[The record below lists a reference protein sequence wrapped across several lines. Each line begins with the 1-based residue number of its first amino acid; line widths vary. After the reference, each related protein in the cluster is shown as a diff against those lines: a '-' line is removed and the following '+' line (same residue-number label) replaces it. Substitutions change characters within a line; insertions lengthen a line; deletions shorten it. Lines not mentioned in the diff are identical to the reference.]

1 MLNRPNYNFDDND
14 LKIIATTIYIEN
26 SYEFET
32 SFITSDMIYEVIKS
46 DLHMNGYEYAK
57 ALENLG
63 AEHIDSYIVEALES
77 INNRL
82 YHLNKIDIKK
92 WVQDN
97 NIKPKYNIGDFVKYE
112 SIQIPNSFTNKV
124 LITNID
130 SEMALYSL
138 KISDT
143 SNLLVPFEKIED
155 KQ

>member
-57 ALENLG
+57 ALEDLG

>member
-32 SFITSDMIYEVIKS
+32 SFITSDMIYEVIKN

-57 ALENLG
+57 ALEDLG

-143 SNLLVPFEKIED
+143 SNLLVPFEKVE
-155 KQ
+155 

>member
-57 ALENLG
+57 ALEDLG

-97 NIKPKYNIGDFVKYE
+97 NIKPKYNIGDLVKYE

-143 SNLLVPFEKIED
+143 SNLLVPFEKVE
-155 KQ
+155 

>member
-14 LKIIATTIYIEN
+14 LKIIVTTIYIEN

-32 SFITSDMIYEVIKS
+32 SFITSDMIYEVMKN

-57 ALENLG
+57 ALEDLG

-97 NIKPKYNIGDFVKYE
+97 NIKPKYNIGDLVKYE

>member
-32 SFITSDMIYEVIKS
+32 SFITSDMIYEVIKN

-57 ALENLG
+57 ALEDLG

>member
-32 SFITSDMIYEVIKS
+32 SFITSDMIYEVMKN

-57 ALENLG
+57 ALEELG
-63 AEHIDSYIVEALES
+63 AEHVDSYIVEALES

-112 SIQIPNSFTNKV
+112 SIQIPNSFINKV

-143 SNLLVPFEKIED
+143 SNLLVPFEKVE
-155 KQ
+155 

>member
-57 ALENLG
+57 ALEDLG

-143 SNLLVPFEKIED
+143 SNLLVPFEKVE
-155 KQ
+155 

>member
-32 SFITSDMIYEVIKS
+32 SFITADMIYEVIKN

-57 ALENLG
+57 ALEDLG

-97 NIKPKYNIGDFVKYE
+97 NIKPKYNIGDLVKYE
-112 SIQIPNSFTNKV
+112 SIQIPNSSTDKV

-143 SNLLVPFEKIED
+143 SNLLVPFEKVE
-155 KQ
+155 

>member
-32 SFITSDMIYEVIKS
+32 SFITSDMIYEVIKN

-57 ALENLG
+57 ALESLG
-63 AEHIDSYIVEALES
+63 AEDINSYIVEALES

-143 SNLLVPFEKIED
+143 SNLLVPFEKVE
-155 KQ
+155 

>member
-1 MLNRPNYNFDDND
+1 M
-14 LKIIATTIYIEN
+14 IIY
-26 SYEFET
+26 
-32 SFITSDMIYEVIKS
+32 
-46 DLHMNGYEYAK
+46 
-57 ALENLG
+57 
-63 AEHIDSYIVEALES
+63 
-77 INNRL
+77 
-82 YHLNKIDIKK
+82 KIDIKK

-97 NIKPKYNIGDFVKYE
+97 NIKPKYNIGDLVKYE

>member
-32 SFITSDMIYEVIKS
+32 SFITSDMIYEVMKN

-97 NIKPKYNIGDFVKYE
+97 NIKPKYNIGDLVKYE
-112 SIQIPNSFTNKV
+112 SIQIPNSFINKV

-143 SNLLVPFEKIED
+143 SNLLVPFEKVE
-155 KQ
+155 

>member
-32 SFITSDMIYEVIKS
+32 SFITSDMIYEVMKN

-57 ALENLG
+57 ALEELG

-97 NIKPKYNIGDFVKYE
+97 NIKPKYNIGDLVKYE

-143 SNLLVPFEKIED
+143 SNLLVPFEKVE
-155 KQ
+155 

>member
-32 SFITSDMIYEVIKS
+32 SFITSDMIYEVMKN

-97 NIKPKYNIGDFVKYE
+97 NIKPKYNIGDLVKYE

-143 SNLLVPFEKIED
+143 SNLLVPFEKVE
-155 KQ
+155 

>member
-32 SFITSDMIYEVIKS
+32 SFITSDMIYEVMKN

-57 ALENLG
+57 ALEDLG

-97 NIKPKYNIGDFVKYE
+97 NIKPKYNIGDLVKYE

-143 SNLLVPFEKIED
+143 SNLLVPFEKVE
-155 KQ
+155 

>member
-32 SFITSDMIYEVIKS
+32 SFITADMIYEVIKN

-57 ALENLG
+57 ALEDLG

-130 SEMALYSL
+130 SEIALYSL

-143 SNLLVPFEKIED
+143 SNLLVPFEKVE
-155 KQ
+155 

>member
-32 SFITSDMIYEVIKS
+32 SFITSDMIYEVIKN

-97 NIKPKYNIGDFVKYE
+97 NIKPKYNIGDLVKYE

-143 SNLLVPFEKIED
+143 SNLLVPFEKVE
-155 KQ
+155 

>member
-32 SFITSDMIYEVIKS
+32 SFITSDMIYEVMKN

-57 ALENLG
+57 ALEDLG

-97 NIKPKYNIGDFVKYE
+97 NIKHKYNIGDFVKYE

-143 SNLLVPFEKIED
+143 SNLLVPFEKVE
-155 KQ
+155 

>member
-32 SFITSDMIYEVIKS
+32 SFITTDMIYEVIKN

-63 AEHIDSYIVEALES
+63 AEDINSYIVEALES

-97 NIKPKYNIGDFVKYE
+97 NIKPKYNIGDLVKYE